1 MTPTQEKNIAWYL
14 PRPKRDRYKGGMP
27 LWCEEW
33 ILRLGRQLLCNEDAR
48 ILNLFCGMNKYG
60 LRVDIL
66 DGVKPDI
73 CCDAHELTKH
83 L

>member
-27 LWCEEW
+27 LWCEEL

-48 ILNLFCGMNKYG
+48 ILNLFCGMINMDSV
-60 LRVDIL
+60 LIFWM
-66 DGVKPDI
+66 
-73 CCDAHELTKH
+73 ELNLTFAVMH
-83 L
+83 MN